1 MFTYKFPFLKVPY
14 KVELKTQLKIFVP
27 LILGEICFAAM
38 STVDTVMA
46 SLAGTSDL
54 SGVALG
60 TALYWPVLM
69 MLIGICTTVIPT
81 VSMLKAQKNLHEIQ
95 KNTIQYP
102 MDMYLIIA
110 LVVAALMFSLRARNL
125 LVHKKMPKLLKQSFG
140 IF

>member
-95 KNTIQYP
+95 KKYYSIPNGHVLY
-102 MDMYLIIA
+102 YC
-110 LVVAALMFSLRARNL
+110 FSSGCFD
-125 LVHKKMPKLLKQSFG
+125 V
-140 IF
+140 

>member
-1 MFTYKFPFLKVPY
+1 
-14 KVELKTQLKIFVP
+14 
-27 LILGEICFAAM
+27 M

-102 MDMYLIIA
+102 MDMYFIIA